1 MSEKMRNPMIAFTIV
16 VASMTSLFVLL
27 SFFTPNGLA
36 TSPDS
41 VAYLKG
47 ASGYLWGRGYDYV
60 SAEWPPLFPTL
71 LMFFGGLAQND
82 IMLGARLLQSLLL
95 ALSFLLIYL
104 IANRIL
110 RRSVLMSV
118 LVAGLFCI
126 QPPIIH
132 TYFYAWS
139 EPTLLALLLAD
150 IFILQVL
157 FARPNVF
164 SPSIELFLILLA
176 SAAFLTRFSG
186 ICVAVLNG
194 VMLFL
199 YLKNASLFQRL
210 FRSTLQVAIPV
221 IVFLPWLSHTGVSN
235 GPATQRAISLHP
247 ITLSSLE
254 YGLVTIG
261 NWFLPVA
268 VLQGHSM
275 LKYAALFLGCI
286 VVLSTFIFLFSQL
299 IRPAFW
305 KKGSVLHMSPVDNLL
320 LSLAIFIFIYSAFLI
335 AAISF
340 VDNKVV
346 LDNRILSP
354 MYVCIALMVIGTI
367 SQIKRENIRSISF
380 VILVLILLS
389 TYPALR
395 SWLLINYY
403 NGVELSDK
411 NFKNKPIFQFA
422 KTCQKSAVVYAENPW
437 HFDLIFDSKV
447 MWLPKT
453 VLFNTGK
460 INKEYSAEVSALSS
474 RADLIIVESIT
485 SETAVQVS
493 DNKSFI
499 QIYSAADGLVWANIR
514 AKHPICER

>member
-1 MSEKMRNPMIAFTIV
+1 MLPNSVLASIA
-16 VASMTSLFVLL
+16 
-27 SFFTPNGLA
+27 
-36 TSPDS
+36 
-41 VAYLKG
+41 
-47 ASGYLWGRGYDYV
+47 
-60 SAEWPPLFPTL
+60 
-71 LMFFGGLAQND
+71 
-82 IMLGARLLQSLLL
+82 LGA
-95 ALSFLLIYL
+95 
-104 IANRIL
+104 
-110 RRSVLMSV
+110 
-118 LVAGLFCI
+118 LVCI
-126 QPPIIH
+126 QPPLLQ
-132 TYFYAWS
+132 TFFYAWS
-139 EPTLLALLLAD
+139 EPSLLVLLLAD
-150 IFILQVL
+150 VFLLQILANRT
-157 FARPNVF
+157 FAF
-164 SPSIELFLILLA
+164 SQHIEFFLIALA

-194 VMLFL
+194 VILFL
-199 YLKNASLFQRL
+199 CLKNVSLFQRL
-210 FRSTLQVAIPV
+210 LRSTLQVSIP
-221 IVFLPWLSHTGVSN
+221 IIAFLPWLGHTGLSN
-235 GPATQRAISLHP
+235 GPATQRAISFHP

-261 NWFLPVA
+261 NWFIPVA

-286 VVLSTFIFLFSQL
+286 VLLSTFIFLFSQL

-305 KKGSVLHMSPVDNLL
+305 KNGNFLHMSPVNNLL
-320 LSLAIFIFIYSAFLI
+320 LSLATFIFIYCAFLI

-354 MYVCIALMVIGTI
+354 MYICIALMVVGAIA
-367 SQIKRENIRSISF
+367 QIKRVNIRNISF
-380 VILVLILLS
+380 VILIVILLS

-460 INKEYSAEVSALSS
+460 INEEYSAEISALSS
-474 RADLIIVESIT
+474 RADLIIVESIN
-485 SETAVQVS
+485 SEVAVQVS
-493 DNKSFI
+493 DNKSFT
-499 QIYSAADGLVWANIR
+499 QIYSAADGLIWANIR